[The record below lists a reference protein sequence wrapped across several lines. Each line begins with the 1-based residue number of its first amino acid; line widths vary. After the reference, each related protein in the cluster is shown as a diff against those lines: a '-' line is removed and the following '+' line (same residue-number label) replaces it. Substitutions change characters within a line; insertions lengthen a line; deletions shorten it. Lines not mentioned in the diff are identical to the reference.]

1 MNHRPVMDA
10 GPALNFFSLNRE
22 RLLFGTVGPLAIPEV
37 VAEEIQRK
45 ARQDQRFHASARV
58 LHKVPPRLLE
68 ILSDDVTDEL
78 ARAVERIAGM
88 PIAHRIRSKKDLGE
102 TMVVT
107 HAVVAA
113 ERGERVVVL
122 IDDGGGRRIAVQEAA
137 RLQRLRQLRRDVGSI
152 ELISTRTV
160 LKKAAGREHIPD
172 RHSMRDLYRRL
183 RGLDDGLPPIES
195 TGLLELPCWP

>member
-1 MNHRPVMDA
+1 MDA

-22 RLLFGTVGPLAIPEV
+22 RLLSGTVGPLAIPEI
-37 VAEEIQRK
+37 VAEEIKRK
-45 ARQDQRFHASARV
+45 ARQDQRFDASARV

-88 PIAHRIRSKKDLGE
+88 PVTHRIRSKKDLGE

-113 ERGERVVVL
+113 ERGERVMVL

-152 ELISTRTV
+152 ELISTLTV

-172 RHSMRDLYRRL
+172 RYSMRDLYRRL